1 MSLSME
7 GVSVWYGS
15 GANRFQALH
24 EVTLECARGQV
35 TLVMGPS
42 GSGKSSI
49 LSVFGLL
56 LTPQAGR
63 VSFGDSVS
71 MSTSRDRAHLR
82 LKYLGFVFQNANL
95 VSSCSALQNVMIPA
109 LLSGTDVAGAESRAR
124 SLLEELDL
132 GGRAGLR
139 PAQLSGGE
147 AQRVADPSGTREV
160 GPGCFLPM
168 SRQRRWTHKPDS
180 RSHDDSG
187 TSRERQ
193 ATSVVIVTH
202 DHRLREYGD
211 RIVEVEDGRIVN

>member
-1 MSLSME
+1 MSIAME

-15 GANRFQALH
+15 GSNRFQALH
-24 EVTLECARGQV
+24 DVTLKCSPGQV

-71 MSTSRDRAHLR
+71 MSTPRDRAHLR

-95 VSSCSALQNVMIPA
+95 LSSCSALQNVMIPA
-109 LLSGTDVAGAESRAR
+109 LLSGTDVEGAESRAR
-124 SLLEELDL
+124 GLLEELGL
-132 GGRAGLR
+132 GERAGLR

-147 AQRVADPSGTREV
+147 AQRVAICRALVNRPRVLLADEPTAALDTKAGLAV
-160 GPGCFLPM
+160 A
-168 SRQRRWTHKPDS
+168 RRFRAIASET
-180 RSHDDSG
+180 G
-187 TSRERQ
+187 
-193 ATSVVIVTH
+193 TSVVIVTH

>member
-1 MSLSME
+1 MSIAME

-15 GANRFQALH
+15 GSNRFQALH
-24 EVTLECARGQV
+24 DVTLKCSPGQV

-71 MSTSRDRAHLR
+71 MSTPRDRAHLR

-95 VSSCSALQNVMIPA
+95 LSSCSALQNVMIPA
-109 LLSGTDVAGAESRAR
+109 LLSGTDVEGAESRAR
-124 SLLEELDL
+124 GLLEELGL
-132 GGRAGLR
+132 GERAGLR

-147 AQRVADPSGTREV
+147 AQRVAICRALVNRPRVLLADEPTAALDTKAGLAV
-160 GPGCFLPM
+160 A
-168 SRQRRWTHKPDS
+168 RRFRAIASET
-180 RSHDDSG
+180 G
-187 TSRERQ
+187 
-193 ATSVVIVTH
+193 TSVVIVTH
-202 DHRLREYGD
+202 DHRLKEYGD